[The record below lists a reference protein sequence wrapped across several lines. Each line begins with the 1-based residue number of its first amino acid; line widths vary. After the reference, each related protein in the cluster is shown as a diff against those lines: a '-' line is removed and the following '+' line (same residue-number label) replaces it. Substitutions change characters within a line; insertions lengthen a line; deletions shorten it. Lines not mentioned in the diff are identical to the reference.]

1 MLPESLLSLL
11 PAPAPSAPGLPTG
24 IGTLDD
30 ALGGG
35 LPRGRLTEVI
45 GAGFRGSGRT
55 ALLRRIVETTVTT
68 SGGGTVAWIDASRTL
83 APRDWAHLAQD
94 DGLWVIRPPDPTKGA
109 WCADLLLRSGAFALV
124 VLDSGPP
131 LPKSVAV
138 RLTRLAR
145 EAAAAFVVTHDEGD
159 RDGGPGFSLG
169 TAVRLRVKRGERK
182 SIVAAGR
189 APRSASRRFTVV
201 VEKGG
206 PQRMV
211 EVGCAIAVARRLCT
225 HPQVPDRRGVAARGK
240 RDAAGARPPAPTPT
254 APVATTP
261 TLARKRRCA
270 EPDYGREDIMPRTL
284 SRCRSSYT
292 ARQLG

>member
-1 MLPESLLSLL
+1 MTLPESLLSLL

-24 IGTLDD
+24 IGALDE

-55 ALLRRIVETTVTT
+55 ALLRRIVETTSAS

-83 APRDWAHLAQD
+83 APRDWAHLGA
-94 DGLWVIRPPDPTKGA
+94 DGGLCVIRPPEATKSA

-145 EAAAAFVVTHDEGD
+145 EAAAAFVVTHDEGE
-159 RDGGPGFSLG
+159 RDAGPGLSLG
-169 TAVRLRVKRGERK
+169 TAVRLRVRRGERRTK
-182 SIVAAGR
+182 NEQ
-189 APRSASRRFTVV
+189 RSTQRSSRRFTVV
-201 VEKGG
+201 IEKGG

-225 HPQVPDRRGVAARGK
+225 HSQVPDRRGVAASGK
-240 RDAAGARPPAPTPT
+240 RVAADTRATVPAIATTT
-254 APVATTP
+254 ATP

-270 EPDYGREDIMPRTL
+270 EPDYGREHVAPRPL
-284 SRCRSSYT
+284 SSCRSSWT
-292 ARQLG
+292 ARELG